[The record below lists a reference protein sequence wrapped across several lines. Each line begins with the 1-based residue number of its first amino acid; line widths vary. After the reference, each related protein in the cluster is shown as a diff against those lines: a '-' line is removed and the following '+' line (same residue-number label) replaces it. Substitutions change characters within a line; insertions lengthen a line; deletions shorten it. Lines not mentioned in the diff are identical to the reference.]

1 MRPVLSHTH
10 SETSGGIEME
20 KDYLITIRGT
30 VEQTFHIKADNL
42 DKAEQQAREQFDIG
56 NVKEAE
62 KYTEEVT
69 SAAWTDWVGK

>member
-1 MRPVLSHTH
+1 
-10 SETSGGIEME
+10 ME

-42 DKAEQQAREQFDIG
+42 EEAEQQAREQFDIG

-69 SAAWTDWVGK
+69 SAAWTDWDSK

>member
-1 MRPVLSHTH
+1 
-10 SETSGGIEME
+10 ME

-42 DKAEQQAREQFDIG
+42 ED
-56 NVKEAE
+56 AE

-69 SAAWTDWVGK
+69 SAAWADWDGK